1 MGEAR
6 KVPQGWPAERV
17 FRFVVFGAMFVASVL
32 MVSVPVAYAS
42 SGEGSAE
49 SGEPVLPGNVFK
61 LDKVVTTI
69 VLPEDHVMRQ
79 IAADVW
85 LELTSSEHRAV
96 VSHIQPKLLN
106 AFLRDFQR
114 YFYRDTKYRAEKVE
128 KGNRGFHYEAPP
140 LLTPPEPKHDEDGN
154 EIHDEPAKDGEEA
167 KPEFSPFP
175 PTTNQVIAFLQV
187 RLKATCDRV
196 LGEGIVKSVQVRG
209 LFDQWPN
216 ER

>member
-1 MGEAR
+1 ML
-6 KVPQGWPAERV
+6 
-17 FRFVVFGAMFVASVL
+17 RFVVFGAMFVASVL

-42 SGEGSAE
+42 SGEGKAE
-49 SGEPVLPGNVFK
+49 SGEAVLPGNVFK

-79 IAADVW
+79 IAADIW
-85 LELTSSEHRAV
+85 LELASQEHRGL

-140 LLTPPEPKHDEDGN
+140 LLTPPKPKLDEDGK
-154 EIHDEPAKDGEEA
+154 EVHDESAKDGEEA
-167 KPEFSPFP
+167 KPEFSPFQ
-175 PTTNQVIAFLQV
+175 PTTNQVIAVLQA
-187 RLKATCDRV
+187 RLLATCNRV
-196 LGEGIVKSVQVRG
+196 LGENIVKSVQVRG